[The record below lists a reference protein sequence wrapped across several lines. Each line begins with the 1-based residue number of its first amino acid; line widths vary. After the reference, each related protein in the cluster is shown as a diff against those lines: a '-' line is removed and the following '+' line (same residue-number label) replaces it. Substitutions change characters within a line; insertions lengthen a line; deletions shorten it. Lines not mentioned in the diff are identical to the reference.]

1 MYGSETLRLKNSKSI
16 TMQNRRTFMKSAA
29 LAAAA
34 ISSPSLLKAK
44 DTGRGSAILSGPE
57 DELWFDI
64 SLAQWS
70 LNTKFRGRNKTME
83 NLDFPAYAK
92 EKFDIHA
99 VEYVD
104 QFFKSADKEYIKELL
119 KRTDDAGVKNVL
131 IMIDTAGALGN
142 PDETKRKEAV
152 EKHYQWVEA
161 AEMLGCH
168 AIRVNAYGKG
178 SDLDIAHAA
187 TKSLI
192 TLSRFA
198 ADYGISVIVEN
209 HGGPSSRPPWL
220 TSVIRNTGMVNCGV
234 LPDFGNFII
243 ERREGGERY
252 DLYQGV
258 RELMPLA
265 KGVSAKTHSFDEN
278 GDEVEKD
285 YYKLLKIVKDAG
297 FRGYIGIEYE
307 GRELS
312 KDEGVLATKNLL
324 IKAGKAVMEVDEEE

>member
-1 MYGSETLRLKNSKSI
+1 
-16 TMQNRRTFMKSAA
+16 MKSAA

-44 DTGRGSAILSGPE
+44 DAGLGVSIPSGPE
-57 DELWFDI
+57 DELFFDI

-70 LNTKFRGRNKTME
+70 LNKRFNKRRGDLKNE
-83 NLDFPAYAK
+83 EFPAYAK

-104 QFFKSADKEYIKELL
+104 QFFPSADKDYVKELV
-119 KRTDDAGVKNVL
+119 KRSDDAGVKNVL

-142 PDETKRKEAV
+142 PDDAKRKEAV
-152 EKHYQWVEA
+152 ENHFQWVEA

-168 AIRVNAYGKG
+168 AIRVNAFGRG
-178 SDLDIAHAA
+178 SELDIAHAA
-187 TKSLI
+187 TKSL
-192 TLSRFA
+192 TALSRFA

-243 ERREGGERY
+243 ERKKGGERY

-265 KGVSAKTHSFDEN
+265 KGVSAKTHKFDEN
-278 GDEVEKD
+278 GDEVDKD
-285 YYKLLKIVKDAG
+285 YYKLLKIVKDSG

-307 GRELS
+307 GGELGQ
-312 KDEGVLATKNLL
+312 DEGVIATKNLL
-324 IKAGKAVMEVDEEE
+324 IKAGKAVMEMDKEE

>member
-1 MYGSETLRLKNSKSI
+1 
-16 TMQNRRTFMKSAA
+16 MKSAA

-44 DTGRGSAILSGPE
+44 ETGLGASLNGPE
-57 DELWFDI
+57 NELFFDI

-70 LNTKFRGRNKTME
+70 LNQKFRGRNKTME
-83 NLDFPAYAK
+83 NLDFPAYTK

-104 QFFKSADKEYIKELL
+104 QFFPSADKTYIKELL

-131 IMIDTAGALGN
+131 IMIDTAGALGDQ
-142 PDETKRKEAV
+142 DEAKRKTAV
-152 EKHYQWVEA
+152 ENHYQWVEA

-168 AIRVNAYGKG
+168 AIRVNAYGRG
-178 SDLDIAHAA
+178 SDMDIAHAA

-209 HGGPSSRPPWL
+209 HGGPSSRASWL
-220 TSVIRNTGMVNCGV
+220 SSVIRNTGMVNCGV

-243 ERREGGERY
+243 DRKPGGERY

-265 KGVSAKTHSFDEN
+265 KGVSAKTHKFDEEGN
-278 GDEVEKD
+278 EVDKD
-285 YYKLLKIVKDAG
+285 YYKLLKIVKDSG

-312 KDEGVLATKNLL
+312 QDEGVLATKNLL
-324 IKAGKAVMEVDEEE
+324 IKAGKAVMEPEAEEE

>member
-1 MYGSETLRLKNSKSI
+1 MK

-34 ISSPSLLKAK
+34 MS
-44 DTGRGSAILSGPE
+44 TGPLVHGKQGTDKPFLTMGEE
-57 DELWFDI
+57 DELFFKI

-70 LNTKFRGRNKTME
+70 LNSKFRGRNKEME

-104 QFFKSADKEYIKELL
+104 QFFPSADKEYIKELL
-119 KRTDDAGVKNVL
+119 KRSEDAGVRNVL
-131 IMIDTAGALGN
+131 IMVDTAGALGDL
-142 PDETKRKEAV
+142 DEEKRVAAV

-168 AIRVNAYGKG
+168 AIRVNARGRG
-178 SDLDIAHAA
+178 SDLDVAHAT

-192 TLSRFA
+192 TLCRFA
-198 ADYGISVIVEN
+198 ADYGISVIIEN

-243 ERREGGERY
+243 DRRPGGERY
-252 DLYQGV
+252 DLYQGLK
-258 RELMPLA
+258 ELMPLA
-265 KGVSAKTHSFDEN
+265 KGVSAKSHNFDEEGN
-278 GDEVEKD
+278 EADKD
-285 YYKLLKIVKDAG
+285 YYRLLRIVKDAG
-297 FRGYIGIEYE
+297 FRGYIGVEYE
-307 GRELS
+307 GGELG
-312 KDEGVLATKNLL
+312 KDEGVIATKNLL
-324 IKAGKAVMEVDEEE
+324 IKAGRVVTNDEDLEA

>member
-1 MYGSETLRLKNSKSI
+1 MK

-34 ISSPSLLKAK
+34 ISSPQLIHARGK
-44 DTGRGSAILSGPE
+44 GRGTAIQNAGE
-57 DELWFDI
+57 DLFFDI

-70 LNTKFRGRNKTME
+70 LNRKFRGQGKEME

-92 EKFDIHA
+92 NKFDIHA

-104 QFFKSADKEYIKELL
+104 QFFPSADKDYIKELL
-119 KRTDDAGVKNVL
+119 KRTDDEGVKNVL
-131 IMIDTAGALGN
+131 IMIDTAGALGDL
-142 PDETKRKEAV
+142 DEEKRKASV

-168 AIRVNAYGKG
+168 AIRVNARGRG
-178 SDLDIAHAA
+178 SDLDVAHAT

-192 TLSRFA
+192 TLCRFA

-243 ERREGGERY
+243 DRRPGGERY
-252 DLYQGV
+252 DLYQGMK
-258 RELMPLA
+258 EMMPLA
-265 KGVSAKTHSFDEN
+265 KGVSAKSHNFDEEGN
-278 GDEVEKD
+278 EVDKD
-285 YYKLLKIVKDAG
+285 FYRLLRIVKDAG
-297 FRGYIGIEYE
+297 FRGYVGIEYE
-307 GRELS
+307 GRELTQ
-312 KDEGVLATKNLL
+312 DEGVMATKNLL
-324 IKAGKAVMEVDEEE
+324 IKAGRVVTKDEDLEA

>member
-1 MYGSETLRLKNSKSI
+1 
-16 TMQNRRTFMKSAA
+16 MKSAA

-44 DTGRGSAILSGPE
+44 ETGMGAGIPSGPE

-70 LNTKFRGRNKTME
+70 LNSKFRGRNKSME

-104 QFFKSADKEYIKELL
+104 QFFPSADKEYIKELL

-142 PDETKRKEAV
+142 QDEAKRKEAV
-152 EKHYQWVEA
+152 ENHYQWVEA

-168 AIRVNAYGKG
+168 AIRVNAYGRG

-187 TKSLI
+187 TKSLT
-192 TLSRFA
+192 TLCRFA

-243 ERREGGERY
+243 DRRKGGERY

-258 RELMPLA
+258 RELMPWA

-278 GDEVEKD
+278 GDEKEKD
-285 YYKLLKIVKDAG
+285 YYKLLKIVKDSG

-307 GRELS
+307 GNELS

-324 IKAGKAVMEVDEEE
+324 IKAGKAVMAMDEE